1 MFLSIAWAFDYV
13 LNSFLKTGL
22 LSIATLFI
30 PHWALMVFHFVDLFL
45 GGVVAKNH
53 RRQERETFLQLL
65 P

>member
-1 MFLSIAWAFDYV
+1 MFLSIAWAFDYA

-22 LSIATLFI
+22 LSVATLFV
-30 PHWALMVFHFVDLFL
+30 PHRALMVFHFADLFW

-53 RRQERETFLQLL
+53 HRQERETFLQLL